1 MKQLYALLAVLG
13 TLIPLAVFLPW
24 LLEHGLDIPAL
35 LAEAASTTIGLFAWL
50 DVIVSALVLIGFILY
65 EGKKIGMERL
75 WLPILGTCCI
85 GVSLGLPL
93 FLYLRE
99 IHLEKTA

>member
-24 LLEHGLDIPAL
+24 LLEHGPDIPAL
-35 LAEAASTTIGLFAWL
+35 LTEAVSTPIGLFAWL
-50 DVIVSALVLIGFILY
+50 DVLVSALVLIGFILY